1 MNIVEVKDL
10 HMYFPILKGV
20 LFHSVAGHV
29 KAVDGVS
36 FSIPE
41 GETLGLVGESGSG
54 KSTVGNMLLRLLKPT
69 SGEILYRGRSIL
81 SLSPQEEREFRSRA
95 QMVFQNPFASLNPR
109 MIVGDIIGRVLR
121 VQRPELKKDEVRE
134 RVLNGMQEVGL
145 KVEHMT
151 RYPHEFSGGQRQRIA
166 IARALIS
173 DPEFVVLDEPTSAL
187 DVSVQ
192 AQILNLFKDIQK
204 KRRLSYLFISH
215 NLSVI
220 RHISH
225 RIAVMYLGNLMEFCD
240 RQEMFRNPLHPYT
253 QALLSAIP
261 IPKVGQKRDRIILEG
276 DVPSPVN
283 PPKGCRFAGRCRF
296 AQDVCRQQSPE
307 LNEYEPNHF
316 VACHFTGKIQYAR

>member
-151 RYPHEFSGGQRQRIA
+151 RYPHEFSGGKRQRIA

-253 QALLSAIP
+253 QALLRS
-261 IPKVGQKRDRIILEG
+261 IPKPYVTDEDISDKIIKG
-276 DVPSPVN
+276 DIPSPVD
-283 PPKGCRFAGRCRF
+283 PPPGCRFNTRCPQATDECRRVRPQWREVNAGHW
-296 AQDVCRQQSPE
+296 
-307 LNEYEPNHF
+307 L
-316 VACHFTGKIQYAR
+316 ACHQV

>member
-121 VQRPELKKDEVRE
+121 VQCPELKKDEVRE

-253 QALLSAIP
+253 QALLRS
-261 IPKVGQKRDRIILEG
+261 IPKPYVTDEDISDKIIKG
-276 DVPSPVN
+276 DIPSPVD
-283 PPKGCRFAGRCRF
+283 PPPGCRFNTRCPQATDECRRVRPQWREVNAGHW
-296 AQDVCRQQSPE
+296 
-307 LNEYEPNHF
+307 L
-316 VACHFTGKIQYAR
+316 ACHQV

>member
-134 RVLNGMQEVGL
+134 RGRNGMQEVGL

-253 QALLSAIP
+253 QALLRS
-261 IPKVGQKRDRIILEG
+261 IPKPYVTDEDISDKIIKG
-276 DVPSPVN
+276 DIPSPVD
-283 PPKGCRFAGRCRF
+283 PPPGCRFNTRCPQATDECRRVRPQWREVNAGHW
-296 AQDVCRQQSPE
+296 
-307 LNEYEPNHF
+307 L
-316 VACHFTGKIQYAR
+316 ACHQV

>member
-1 MNIVEVKDL
+1 MNIIEVKDL
-10 HMYFPILKGV
+10 RMCFPILKGV
-20 LFHSVAGHV
+20 LFHSVAGYV

-81 SLSPQEEREFRSRA
+81 GLSPQEEREFRSRA

-121 VQRPELKKDEVRE
+121 VQRPELKRDEVRDL
-134 RVLNGMQEVGL
+134 VLNGMQEVGL

-151 RYPHEFSGGQRQRIA
+151 RYPHEFSGRQRQRIA

-173 DPEFVVLDEPTSAL
+173 SPEFVVLDEPTSAL

-204 KRRLSYLFISH
+204 KRHLSYLFISH

-225 RIAVMYLGNLMEFCD
+225 RIAVMYLGSLMEFCD
-240 RQEMFRNPLHPYT
+240 RQELFRNPLHPYT
-253 QALLSAIP
+253 QALLRS
-261 IPKVGQKRDRIILEG
+261 IPKPYVTGEDISDKIIKG
-276 DVPSPVN
+276 DIPSPID
-283 PPKGCRFAGRCRF
+283 PPAGCRFNTRCPQATDECRRARPQWREVNAGHW
-296 AQDVCRQQSPE
+296 
-307 LNEYEPNHF
+307 L
-316 VACHFTGKIQYAR
+316 ACHQV

>member
-253 QALLSAIP
+253 QALLRS
-261 IPKVGQKRDRIILEG
+261 IPKPYVTDEDISDKIIKG
-276 DVPSPVN
+276 DIPSPVD
-283 PPKGCRFAGRCRF
+283 PPPGCRFNTRCPQ
-296 AQDVCRQQSPE
+296 ATDE
-307 LNEYEPNHF
+307 
-316 VACHFTGKIQYAR
+316 

>member
-10 HMYFPILKGV
+10 RMCFPILKGV
-20 LFHSVAGHV
+20 LFHSVAGYV

-81 SLSPQEEREFRSRA
+81 GLSPQEEREFRSRA

-121 VQRPELKKDEVRE
+121 VQRPELKRDEVRDL
-134 RVLNGMQEVGL
+134 VLNGMQEVGL

-173 DPEFVVLDEPTSAL
+173 SPEFVVLDEPTSAL

-204 KRRLSYLFISH
+204 KRHLSYLFISH

-225 RIAVMYLGNLMEFCD
+225 RIAVMYLGSLMEFCD
-240 RQEMFRNPLHPYT
+240 RQELFRNPLHPYT
-253 QALLSAIP
+253 QALLRS
-261 IPKVGQKRDRIILEG
+261 IPKPYVTGEDISDKIIKG
-276 DVPSPVN
+276 DIPSPID
-283 PPKGCRFAGRCRF
+283 PPAGCRFNTRCPQ
-296 AQDVCRQQSPE
+296 ATDECRSVRPQWRE
-307 LNEYEPNHF
+307 ARDGHW
-316 VACHFTGKIQYAR
+316 VACHQV

>member
-253 QALLSAIP
+253 QALLRS
-261 IPKVGQKRDRIILEG
+261 IPKPYVTDEDISDKIIKG
-276 DVPSPVN
+276 DIPSPVD
-283 PPKGCRFAGRCRF
+283 PPPGCRFNTRCPQATDECRRVRPQWREVNAGHW
-296 AQDVCRQQSPE
+296 
-307 LNEYEPNHF
+307 L
-316 VACHFTGKIQYAR
+316 ACHQV

>member
-10 HMYFPILKGV
+10 RMYFPILKGV

-109 MIVGDIIGRVLR
+109 MIVDDIIGRVLR

-253 QALLSAIP
+253 QALLRS
-261 IPKVGQKRDRIILEG
+261 IPKPYVTDEDISDKIIKG
-276 DVPSPVN
+276 DIPSPVD
-283 PPKGCRFAGRCRF
+283 PPPGCRFNTRCPQATDECRRVRPQWREVNAGHW
-296 AQDVCRQQSPE
+296 
-307 LNEYEPNHF
+307 L
-316 VACHFTGKIQYAR
+316 ACHQV

>member
-109 MIVGDIIGRVLR
+109 MIVDDIIGRVLR

-173 DPEFVVLDEPTSAL
+173 NPEFVVLDEPTSAL

-253 QALLSAIP
+253 QALLRS
-261 IPKVGQKRDRIILEG
+261 IPKPYVTDEDISDKIIKG
-276 DVPSPVN
+276 DIPSPVD
-283 PPKGCRFAGRCRF
+283 PPPGCRFNTRCPQATDECRRVRPQWREVNAGHW
-296 AQDVCRQQSPE
+296 
-307 LNEYEPNHF
+307 L
-316 VACHFTGKIQYAR
+316 ACHQV

>member
-151 RYPHEFSGGQRQRIA
+151 RYPHEFSGGPRQRIA

-253 QALLSAIP
+253 QALLRS
-261 IPKVGQKRDRIILEG
+261 IPKPYVTDEDISDKIIKG
-276 DVPSPVN
+276 DIPSPVD
-283 PPKGCRFAGRCRF
+283 PPPGCRFNTRCPQATDECRRVRPQWREVNAGHW
-296 AQDVCRQQSPE
+296 
-307 LNEYEPNHF
+307 L
-316 VACHFTGKIQYAR
+316 ACHQV

>member
-121 VQRPELKKDEVRE
+121 VQRPELQKHEVRE

-253 QALLSAIP
+253 QALLRS
-261 IPKVGQKRDRIILEG
+261 IPKPYVTDEDISDKIIKG
-276 DVPSPVN
+276 DIPSPVD
-283 PPKGCRFAGRCRF
+283 PPPGCRFNTRCPQATDECRRVRPQWREVNAGHW
-296 AQDVCRQQSPE
+296 
-307 LNEYEPNHF
+307 L
-316 VACHFTGKIQYAR
+316 ACHQV

>member
-10 HMYFPILKGV
+10 HMYFPILKVV

-253 QALLSAIP
+253 QALLRS
-261 IPKVGQKRDRIILEG
+261 IPKPYVTDEDISDKIIKG
-276 DVPSPVN
+276 DIPSPVD
-283 PPKGCRFAGRCRF
+283 PPPGCRFNTRCPQATDECRRVRPQWREVNAGHW
-296 AQDVCRQQSPE
+296 
-307 LNEYEPNHF
+307 L
-316 VACHFTGKIQYAR
+316 ACHQV

>member
-1 MNIVEVKDL
+1 MNLVEVKDL
-10 HMYFPILKGV
+10 HMSFPILKGV

-192 AQILNLFKDIQK
+192 AHILNLFKDIQK

-253 QALLSAIP
+253 QALLRS
-261 IPKVGQKRDRIILEG
+261 IPKPYVTDEDISDKIIKG
-276 DVPSPVN
+276 DIPSPVD
-283 PPKGCRFAGRCRF
+283 PPPGCRFNTRCPQATDECRRVRPQWREVNAGHW
-296 AQDVCRQQSPE
+296 
-307 LNEYEPNHF
+307 L
-316 VACHFTGKIQYAR
+316 ACHQV

>member
-151 RYPHEFSGGQRQRIA
+151 RYPQEFSGGQRQRIA

-253 QALLSAIP
+253 QALLRS
-261 IPKVGQKRDRIILEG
+261 IPKPYVTDEDISDKIIKG
-276 DVPSPVN
+276 DIPSPVD
-283 PPKGCRFAGRCRF
+283 PPPGCRFNTRCPQATDECRRVRPQWREVNAGHW
-296 AQDVCRQQSPE
+296 
-307 LNEYEPNHF
+307 L
-316 VACHFTGKIQYAR
+316 ACHQV

>member
-10 HMYFPILKGV
+10 RMYFPILRGV

-109 MIVGDIIGRVLR
+109 MIVDDIIGRVLR

-173 DPEFVVLDEPTSAL
+173 NPEFVVLDEPTSAL

-253 QALLSAIP
+253 QALLRS
-261 IPKVGQKRDRIILEG
+261 IPKPYVTDEDISDKIIKG
-276 DVPSPVN
+276 DIPSPVD
-283 PPKGCRFAGRCRF
+283 PPPGCRFNTRCPQATDECRRVRPQWREVNAGHW
-296 AQDVCRQQSPE
+296 
-307 LNEYEPNHF
+307 L
-316 VACHFTGKIQYAR
+316 ACHQV

>member
-81 SLSPQEEREFRSRA
+81 GLSPQEEREFRSRA

-121 VQRPELKKDEVRE
+121 VQRPELKRDEVRDL
-134 RVLNGMQEVGL
+134 VLNGMQEVGL

-173 DPEFVVLDEPTSAL
+173 SPEFVVLDEPTSAL

-204 KRRLSYLFISH
+204 KRHLSYLFISH

-225 RIAVMYLGNLMEFCD
+225 RIAVMYLGSLMEFCD
-240 RQEMFRNPLHPYT
+240 RQELFRNPLHPYT
-253 QALLSAIP
+253 QALLRS
-261 IPKVGQKRDRIILEG
+261 IPKPYVTGEDISDKIIKG
-276 DVPSPVN
+276 DIPSPID
-283 PPKGCRFAGRCRF
+283 PPAGCRFNTRCPQATDECRRARPQWREVNAGHW
-296 AQDVCRQQSPE
+296 
-307 LNEYEPNHF
+307 L
-316 VACHFTGKIQYAR
+316 ACHQV

>member
-1 MNIVEVKDL
+1 MTDDKTLLRVENL
-10 HMYFPILKGV
+10 NAWFYTEEGI
-20 LFHSVAGHV
+20 V
-29 KAVDGVS
+29 KALENVS
-36 FSIPE
+36 FSVAR
-41 GETLGLVGESGSG
+41 GEILGLVGESGSG

-253 QALLSAIP
+253 QALLRS
-261 IPKVGQKRDRIILEG
+261 IPKPYVTDEDISDKIIKG
-276 DVPSPVN
+276 DIPSPVD
-283 PPKGCRFAGRCRF
+283 PPPGCRFNTRCPQATDECRRVRPQWREVNAGHW
-296 AQDVCRQQSPE
+296 
-307 LNEYEPNHF
+307 L
-316 VACHFTGKIQYAR
+316 ACHQV

>member
-145 KVEHMT
+145 KVEHMM

-253 QALLSAIP
+253 QALLRS
-261 IPKVGQKRDRIILEG
+261 IPKPYVTDEDISDKIIKG
-276 DVPSPVN
+276 DIPSPVD
-283 PPKGCRFAGRCRF
+283 PPPGCRFNTRCPQATDECRRVRPQWREVNAGHW
-296 AQDVCRQQSPE
+296 
-307 LNEYEPNHF
+307 L
-316 VACHFTGKIQYAR
+316 ACHQV

>member
-173 DPEFVVLDEPTSAL
+173 DPKFVVLDEPTSAL

-253 QALLSAIP
+253 QALLRS
-261 IPKVGQKRDRIILEG
+261 IPKPYVTDEDISDKIIKG
-276 DVPSPVN
+276 DIPSPVD
-283 PPKGCRFAGRCRF
+283 PPPGCRFNTRCPQATDECRRVRPQWREVNAGHW
-296 AQDVCRQQSPE
+296 
-307 LNEYEPNHF
+307 L
-316 VACHFTGKIQYAR
+316 ACHQV

>member
-1 MNIVEVKDL
+1 MNIIEVKDL
-10 HMYFPILKGV
+10 RMCFPILKGV
-20 LFHSVAGHV
+20 LFHSVAGYV

-81 SLSPQEEREFRSRA
+81 GLSPQEEREFRSRA

-121 VQRPELKKDEVRE
+121 VQRPELKRDEVRDL
-134 RVLNGMQEVGL
+134 VLNGMQEVGL

-173 DPEFVVLDEPTSAL
+173 SPEFVVLDEPTSAL

-204 KRRLSYLFISH
+204 KRHLSYLFISH

-225 RIAVMYLGNLMEFCD
+225 RIAVMYLGSLMEFCD
-240 RQEMFRNPLHPYT
+240 RQELFRNPLHPYT
-253 QALLSAIP
+253 QALLRS
-261 IPKVGQKRDRIILEG
+261 IPKPYVTGEDISDKIIKG
-276 DVPSPVN
+276 DIPSPID
-283 PPKGCRFAGRCRF
+283 PPAGCRFNTRCPQ
-296 AQDVCRQQSPE
+296 ATDECRSVRPQWRE
-307 LNEYEPNHF
+307 ARDGHW
-316 VACHFTGKIQYAR
+316 VACHQV

>member
-1 MNIVEVKDL
+1 MNIIEVKDL
-10 HMYFPILKGV
+10 RMCFPILKGV
-20 LFHSVAGHV
+20 LFHSVAGYV

-81 SLSPQEEREFRSRA
+81 GLSPQEEREFRSRA

-121 VQRPELKKDEVRE
+121 VQRPELKRDEVRDL
-134 RVLNGMQEVGL
+134 VLNGMQEVGL

-173 DPEFVVLDEPTSAL
+173 SPEFVVLDEPTSAL

-204 KRRLSYLFISH
+204 KRHLSYLFISH

-225 RIAVMYLGNLMEFCD
+225 RIAVMYLGSLMEFCD
-240 RQEMFRNPLHPYT
+240 RQELFRNPLHPYT
-253 QALLSAIP
+253 QALLRS
-261 IPKVGQKRDRIILEG
+261 IPKPYVTGEDISDKIIKG
-276 DVPSPVN
+276 DIPSPID
-283 PPKGCRFAGRCRF
+283 PPAGCRFNTRCPQATDECRRARPQWREVNAGHW
-296 AQDVCRQQSPE
+296 
-307 LNEYEPNHF
+307 L
-316 VACHFTGKIQYAR
+316 ACHQV